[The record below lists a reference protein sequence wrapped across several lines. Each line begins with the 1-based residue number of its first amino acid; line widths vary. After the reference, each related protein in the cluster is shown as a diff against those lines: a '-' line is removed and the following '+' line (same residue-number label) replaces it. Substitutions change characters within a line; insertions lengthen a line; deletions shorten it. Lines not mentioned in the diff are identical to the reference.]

1 MSFVA
6 RRRSHPRELT
16 RLEIVVL
23 ARADAGGYI
32 VRLTPIYPPSTVVE
46 DKESHTPIPT
56 HTPLMKLS
64 R

>member
-1 MSFVA
+1 M
-6 RRRSHPRELT
+6 
-16 RLEIVVL
+16 L

-32 VRLTPIYPPSTVVE
+32 VRLTPIYPPSIGVE
-46 DKESHTPIPT
+46 DKESHTHTPT

>member
-6 RRRSHPRELT
+6 CRRSHPRE
-16 RLEIVVL
+16 RARIEVVVL
-23 ARADAGGYI
+23 ARPDVGVYI

-46 DKESHTPIPT
+46 DKESHTHTPT

-64 R
+64 K